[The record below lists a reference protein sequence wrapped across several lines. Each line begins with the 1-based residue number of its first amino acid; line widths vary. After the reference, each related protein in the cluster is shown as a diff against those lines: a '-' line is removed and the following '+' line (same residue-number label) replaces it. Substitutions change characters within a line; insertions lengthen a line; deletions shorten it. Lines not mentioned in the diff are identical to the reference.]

1 VFGIFQQTAFRKFGR
16 VHVLSL
22 HLFILL
28 SFVISGCSVF
38 ISSATVDLADNLS
51 HVIINNDDLATVEAG
66 GPAYLLMIDSLLRGD
81 PDNVALLRMAANLYT
96 AYATVFAKETVRAKK
111 LTEKGLHYAFRA
123 VCLRRSGICASKGAN
138 FQEFANAITETDARD
153 VPVLYALGEAWAGWI
168 QARVDDWN
176 AIAEIPRVETI
187 MKRVVELDEFYQD
200 GGAHLYLGVF
210 STLLPPALGG
220 KPDVGRKHFERA
232 LEISN
237 NKNLMVKVVYARQYA
252 RLVFDRELHD
262 RLLREV
268 LNAEPNVS
276 GYVLINI
283 FAQQQAKALLDSA
296 GEYF

>member
-1 VFGIFQQTAFRKFGR
+1 VLGIFQQTAFREFGR
-16 VHVLSL
+16 IRVLSL

-28 SFVISGCSVF
+28 ALVTSGCSVF

-51 HVIINNDDLATVEAG
+51 HVIINNDDLATVETG
-66 GPAYLLMIDSLLRGD
+66 GPAYLLMIDSLLRND
-81 PDNVALLRMAANLYT
+81 PDNVSLLRMAANLYT
-96 AYATVFAKETVRAKK
+96 AYATVFAKEAGRAKK

-123 VCLRRSGICASKGAN
+123 ACLRRSGICASKGAD
-138 FQEFANAITETDARD
+138 FREFTNAIAETDAKD

-187 MKRVVELDEFYQD
+187 MKRVVELDERYQD

-252 RLVFDRELHD
+252 RLIFDRELHD

-268 LNAEPNVS
+268 LNADPNVS
-276 GYVLINI
+276 GYVLINM